1 MRGPQFPPLDELQRG
16 IQRAKSCVHGISEI
30 ISSQKTLQKEQHRWL
45 VQTTHSDFAM
55 KTLNSVLYML
65 NQRFTTGGL
74 KKLELESSQP
84 FTIHLWHR
92 WWRRRWWLFVLPGWP
107 KGTPHWCAKMGRL
120 NYKNAVKIGACTIN
134 QKKTFNDKKI
144 WHDQQNEDIIYIIY
158 IYIIYIYIYT
168 YTYVYIYIY
177 I

>member
-1 MRGPQFPPLDELQRG
+1 MRTSRRGTWRSHEDTRRPKDDPMINLCWASVGDGFLLSVSHVAMRGPQFPPLDELQRG
-16 IQRAKSCVHGISEI
+16 IQRAKSCVHGISAI

-45 VQTTHSDFAM
+45 VHTTHSDFAM

-84 FTIHLWHR
+84 STIHLWHR

-107 KGTPHWCAKMGRL
+107 KRTPHWCAKMGHL

-134 QKKTFNDKKI
+134 
-144 WHDQQNEDIIYIIY
+144 
-158 IYIIYIYIYT
+158 
-168 YTYVYIYIY
+168 
-177 I
+177 